1 MTNVEFQLYEY
12 ACHEGNY
19 GMANM
24 LRGARRR
31 DASEVSDRVAD
42 LFRGL

>member
-1 MTNVEFQLYEY
+1 
-12 ACHEGNY
+12 
-19 GMANM
+19 MANM

-31 DASEVSDRVAD
+31 DANEVSDRVAD